1 MKAVRLHTRI
11 ATVPGKLPAVSC
23 ENSVPADSKEE
34 DIATLT
40 ATEDCDAVA
49 VAQRYVSNVS
59 RLYAMIDGADATGRN
74 ATDEC
79 VGVPTTAPLEST
91 ELARLDNLDEEAVS
105 WEDVDADVA
114 ALPHVALRFPAGRRR
129 SDAYRERQ
137 RTGQPSETRIV
148 VLPVLRKVVPAAVF
162 LAAVVAAGGLR
173 LRQTPANKL
182 TIKAGLSRVNPRKT
196 AEYTGDVIAPTVLV
210 GNSWATT
217 ASIERF
223 RMTGGVVL
231 LLAAEVADV
240 AMKKAATKA
249 TKAPKQKSSKTVG
262 AV

>member
-34 DIATLT
+34 DTATLT

-114 ALPHVALRFPAGRRR
+114 ASPHVALRFPAGLRL
-129 SDAYRERQ
+129 SDAYQ
-137 RTGQPSETRIV
+137 RMGQSSATRIV

-210 GNSWATT
+210 GKSWATT